1 MNRFSLN
8 ILLRILLL
16 ILTIT
21 AGCWLWWSGYQLVV
35 LLVVPLLL
43 MQVFALY
50 HYLNRVNRKLT
61 LFLEAIR
68 YEDFSI
74 RFSADNK
81 LGKSFSALNHQFN
94 EVLEAFR
101 QTRAEREANLKYIDT
116 IIQHISIG
124 ILSFDGDGKIELI
137 NPAAFRLMGIY
148 RLRYLD
154 ELKLPHPELAET
166 LLQLP
171 AGSKALYATQNGQ
184 QLTIQATTVR
194 LQGRLI
200 KLISLQNIHA
210 ELQQKE
216 LEAWQNLTKILRH
229 EIMNSVTPI
238 VSLIGTMREIV
249 EHDMGPTP
257 EQTEAVEDLKEALE
271 TIESRSKGIMNFVN
285 AYRDYTTL
293 PKPQFTNINLKQ
305 LINSVSNLLQSDI
318 RAAGITYTAHV
329 SPDNIEIHAD
339 ENTAADGAHQPH
351 QKRHG
356 CAGAYRKAAHPGKR
370 RHGQRA
376 ADHHRSHRQ
385 RARHRARVGWTRAHR
400 HAPTGRRLRWPTP
413 GGPAPRRRLARPHAP
428 AHGGEVIRLLL
439 ADDQPMLRLG
449 FRMVFETQRTLK

>member
-8 ILLRILLL
+8 ILLRIVVL
-16 ILTIT
+16 ILTIM
-21 AGCWLWWSGYQLVV
+21 AGCWLWWNGYPLVV
-35 LLVVPLLL
+35 LLLVPFLIAQI
-43 MQVFALY
+43 MNLY
-50 HYLNRVNRKLT
+50 YYLNRVNRKLT

-124 ILSFDGDGKIELI
+124 VLSFDADGKIELI

-154 ELKLPHPELAET
+154 ELKNAHPDLAEL

-171 AGSKALYATQNGQ
+171 AGHKSLYATQNGQ
-184 QLTIQATTVR
+184 QLSIHAATVR
-194 LQGRLI
+194 LQGRLV

-238 VSLIGTMREIV
+238 VSLIGTMQEIV
-249 EHDMGPTP
+249 QHDIQASE
-257 EQTEAVEDLKEALE
+257 EQVEAVDDLKEALE

-293 PKPQFTNINLKQ
+293 PKPQFTTLNLKQ
-305 LINSVSNLLQSDI
+305 LIQSVSNLLLADMK
-318 RAAGITYTAHV
+318 AAGISYRAHV

-339 ENTAADGAHQPH
+339 ETQLQMVLINLIKNAMDALEHTDKPFIHVKGSLGNAQQIVIEITDNGPGIETEAMEKIFIPFFTTKKKGSGIGLSLSQ
-351 QKRHG
+351 QIIQSHG
-356 CAGAYRKAAHPGKR
+356 GQLKVVSPPGK
-370 RHGQRA
+370 GTTFF
-376 ADHHRSHRQ
+376 
-385 RARHRARVGWTRAHR
+385 V
-400 HAPTGRRLRWPTP
+400 
-413 GGPAPRRRLARPHAP
+413 
-428 AHGGEVIRLLL
+428 LL
-439 ADDQPMLRLG
+439 
-449 FRMVFETQRTLK
+449 TT

>member
-1 MNRFSLN
+1 M
-8 ILLRILLL
+8 IV
-16 ILTIT
+16 TIM
-21 AGCWLWWSGYQLVV
+21 AGCWLWWTGYPLTVILVI
-35 LLVVPLLL
+35 PLLIG
-43 MQVFALY
+43 QVMALY
-50 HYLNRVNRKLT
+50 YYLNRVNRKLT

-124 ILSFDGDGKIELI
+124 VLSFDPDGKIELI

-148 RLRYLD
+148 RLRYID
-154 ELKLPHPELAET
+154 ELKHSHPGLPEL
-166 LLQLP
+166 LLELP
-171 AGSKALYATQNGQ
+171 AGQKMLYATQNGQ
-184 QLTIQATTVR
+184 QLSIQATTVR
-194 LQGRLI
+194 LQGRLV

-238 VSLIGTMREIV
+238 VSLIGTMQEIV
-249 EHDMGPTP
+249 EHDIAVQEG
-257 EQTEAVEDLKEALE
+257 QAEAVGDLKEALE

-293 PKPQFTNINLKQ
+293 PKPQFTTINLKQ
-305 LINSVSNLLQSDI
+305 LIQSVSNLLLADMK
-318 RAAGITYTAHV
+318 AAGITYHMHV
-329 SPDNIEIHAD
+329 SPDNIEVHAD
-339 ENTAADGAHQPH
+339 ETQLQMVLINLLKNAMDALEHTDDPVISVKGSLGNAQQVTIEIIDNGPGIDAEAQEKIFIPFFTTKKKGSGIGLSLSQ
-351 QKRHG
+351 QIIQMHG
-356 CAGAYRKAAHPGKR
+356 GQLKVVSPPGK
-370 RHGQRA
+370 GTTFY
-376 ADHHRSHRQ
+376 
-385 RARHRARVGWTRAHR
+385 V
-400 HAPTGRRLRWPTP
+400 
-413 GGPAPRRRLARPHAP
+413 
-428 AHGGEVIRLLL
+428 LL
-439 ADDQPMLRLG
+439 PN
-449 FRMVFETQRTLK
+449 

>member
-1 MNRFSLN
+1 MNRFSVN

-21 AGCWLWWSGYQLVV
+21 AGCWLWWNSYQLVV
-35 LLVVPLLL
+35 ILVIPLLL

-124 ILSFDGDGKIELI
+124 ILSFDSEGKIELI

-154 ELKLPHPELAET
+154 ELKNAHPQLSE
-166 LLQLP
+166 LLQGLP
-171 AGSKALYATQNGQ
+171 AGQKTLYATQNGQ
-184 QLTIQATTVR
+184 QLSIHAASVR
-194 LQGRLI
+194 LQGRFV
-200 KLISLQNIHA
+200 KLISLQNIHS

-238 VSLIGTMREIV
+238 VSLIGTMQDIV
-249 EHDMGPTP
+249 EHDIPASSA
-257 EQTEAVEDLKEALE
+257 QTEAVDDLREALQ

-305 LINSVSNLLQSDI
+305 LLNTISNLLLPEMK
-318 RAAGITYTAHV
+318 AAGITYRAHV
-329 SPDNIEIHAD
+329 APDNIVVLADTAQLQMVLINLIKNAMDALEHTDQPWITVKGSLGSGSQIIIEITD
-339 ENTAADGAHQPH
+339 NG
-351 QKRHG
+351 
-356 CAGAYRKAAHPGKR
+356 PGIEPEAMEKIFIPFFTTKKK
-370 RHGQRA
+370 GSGIGLSLSQ
-376 ADHHRSHRQ
+376 Q
-385 RARHRARVGWTRAHR
+385 IIQM
-400 HAPTGRRLRWPTP
+400 
-413 GGPAPRRRLARPHAP
+413 
-428 AHGGEVIRLLL
+428 HGGQLKVSSLPDKGTSFFVLLNN
-439 ADDQPMLRLG
+439 
-449 FRMVFETQRTLK
+449 

>member
-8 ILLRILLL
+8 ILLRILLM
-16 ILTIT
+16 IVTIT
-21 AGCWLWWSGYQLVV
+21 AGCWLWWNSYELVV
-35 LLVVPLLL
+35 VLVIPLLL
-43 MQVFALY
+43 SQVFALY

-124 ILSFDGDGKIELI
+124 VFSFDSDGKIELI

-154 ELKLPHPELAET
+154 ELKNAHPQLSE
-166 LLQLP
+166 LLQELP
-171 AGSKALYATQNGQ
+171 AGHKTLYATQNGQ
-184 QLTIQATTVR
+184 QLSIHAASVR
-194 LQGRLI
+194 LQGRFV

-238 VSLIGTMREIV
+238 VSLIGTMQEIV
-249 EHDMGPTP
+249 EHDIPANSA
-257 EQTEAVEDLKEALE
+257 QAEAVDDLKEALE

-305 LINSVSNLLQSDI
+305 LINTVSNLLLPEMKT
-318 RAAGITYTAHV
+318 AGITYRAHV
-329 SPDNIEIHAD
+329 SPDNIIVLADTEQLQMVLINLIKNAMDALEHTDEPWITVKGSLGNGPQVIIEITD
-339 ENTAADGAHQPH
+339 NG
-351 QKRHG
+351 
-356 CAGAYRKAAHPGKR
+356 PGIEPEAMEKIFIPFFTTKKK
-370 RHGQRA
+370 GSGIGLSLSQ
-376 ADHHRSHRQ
+376 Q
-385 RARHRARVGWTRAHR
+385 IIQM
-400 HAPTGRRLRWPTP
+400 
-413 GGPAPRRRLARPHAP
+413 
-428 AHGGEVIRLLL
+428 HGGQLKVSSPPDKGTTFLVLLNN
-439 ADDQPMLRLG
+439 
-449 FRMVFETQRTLK
+449 

>member
-1 MNRFSLN
+1 MKRFGYN
-8 ILLRILLL
+8 ILLRILLMV
-16 ILTIT
+16 LTIT
-21 AGCWLWWSGYQLVV
+21 AGCWFWWNDYPLMAV
-35 LLVVPLLL
+35 LVVPVLLA
-43 MQVFALY
+43 QVLSLY

-124 ILSFDGDGKIELI
+124 ILSFGSDGKIELI

-154 ELKLPHPELAET
+154 ELKHAHPKLAE
-166 LLQLP
+166 LLQDLP
-171 AGSKALYATQNGQ
+171 AGQKTLYATQNGQ
-184 QLTIQATTVR
+184 QLSIHAASVR
-194 LQGRLI
+194 LQGRFV

-238 VSLIGTMREIV
+238 VSLIGTMQEIV
-249 EHDMGPTP
+249 EHDIPMNTS
-257 EQTEAVEDLKEALE
+257 QTEAMDDLKEALV

-293 PKPQFTNINLKQ
+293 PKPQFTSINLKQ
-305 LINSVSNLLQSDI
+305 LINTISNLLQPEMK
-318 RAAGITYTAHV
+318 AAGISYRAHV
-329 SPDNIEIHAD
+329 SPDNIMVHAD
-339 ENTAADGAHQPH
+339 AAQLQMVLINLIKNAMDALEYTGEPWISVKGSMGNASQIIIEITDNGPGIETEAMEKIFIPFFTTKKKGSGIGLSLS
-351 QKRHG
+351 QQIIQMHG
-356 CAGAYRKAAHPGKR
+356 GQLKVSSPPGK
-370 RHGQRA
+370 GTTFF
-376 ADHHRSHRQ
+376 
-385 RARHRARVGWTRAHR
+385 V
-400 HAPTGRRLRWPTP
+400 
-413 GGPAPRRRLARPHAP
+413 
-428 AHGGEVIRLLL
+428 LLNN
-439 ADDQPMLRLG
+439 
-449 FRMVFETQRTLK
+449 

>member
-8 ILLRILLL
+8 ILLRIVVL
-16 ILTIT
+16 IATIM
-21 AGCWLWWSGYQLVV
+21 AGCWLWWNGYQLVI
-35 LLVVPLLL
+35 LL
-43 MQVFALY
+43 MVPFIIVQVVGLY
-50 HYLNRVNRKLT
+50 YYLNRVNRKLT

-116 IIQHISIG
+116 IIQHITIG
-124 ILSFDGDGKIELI
+124 VLSFDADGKIELI

-154 ELKLPHPELAET
+154 ELKHVHPDLAQT

-171 AGSKALYATQNGQ
+171 AGSKSLYATQNGQ
-184 QLTIQATTVR
+184 QLSIQATTVR

-238 VSLIGTMREIV
+238 VSLIGTMQDIV
-249 EHDMGPTP
+249 EHDMAPTS
-257 EQTEAVEDLKEALE
+257 EQSEAVGDLKEALE

-293 PKPQFTNINLKQ
+293 PKPQFTNLNLKQ
-305 LINSVSNLLQSDI
+305 LINSVSNLLQSDM

-329 SPDNIEIHAD
+329 SPDNIAVHAD
-339 ENTAADGAHQPH
+339 ETQLQMVLINLIKNAMDALEHTERPRIQVKGSMGNAQQIIIEITDNG
-351 QKRHG
+351 
-356 CAGAYRKAAHPGKR
+356 PGIEPEAQERIFIPFFTTKKK
-370 RHGQRA
+370 GSGIGLSLSQ
-376 ADHHRSHRQ
+376 Q
-385 RARHRARVGWTRAHR
+385 IIQM
-400 HAPTGRRLRWPTP
+400 
-413 GGPAPRRRLARPHAP
+413 
-428 AHGGEVIRLLL
+428 HGGQLKLVSTPEKGTTFYVLL
-439 ADDQPMLRLG
+439 
-449 FRMVFETQRTLK
+449 TN

>member
-8 ILLRILLL
+8 ILLRIVVM
-16 ILTIT
+16 IVTIM
-21 AGCWLWWSGYQLVV
+21 AGCWLWWTGYPLTVILVI
-35 LLVVPLLL
+35 PLLIG
-43 MQVFALY
+43 QVMALY
-50 HYLNRVNRKLT
+50 YYLNRVNRKLT

-124 ILSFDGDGKIELI
+124 VLSFDPDGKIELI

-148 RLRYLD
+148 RLRYID
-154 ELKLPHPELAET
+154 ELKHSHPGLPEL
-166 LLQLP
+166 LLELP
-171 AGSKALYATQNGQ
+171 AGQKMLYATQNGQ
-184 QLTIQATTVR
+184 QLSIQATTVR
-194 LQGRLI
+194 LQGRLV

-238 VSLIGTMREIV
+238 VSLIGTMQEIV
-249 EHDMGPTP
+249 EHDIAVQEG
-257 EQTEAVEDLKEALE
+257 QAEAVGDLKEALE

-293 PKPQFTNINLKQ
+293 PKPQFTTINLKQ
-305 LINSVSNLLQSDI
+305 LIQSVSNLLLADMK
-318 RAAGITYTAHV
+318 AAGITYHMHV
-329 SPDNIEIHAD
+329 SPDNIEVHAD
-339 ENTAADGAHQPH
+339 ETQLQMVLINLLKNAMDALEHTDDPVISVKGSLGNAQQVTIEIIDNGPGIDAEAQEKIFIPFFTTKKKGSGIGLSLSQ
-351 QKRHG
+351 QIIQMHG
-356 CAGAYRKAAHPGKR
+356 GQLKVVSPPGK
-370 RHGQRA
+370 GTTFY
-376 ADHHRSHRQ
+376 
-385 RARHRARVGWTRAHR
+385 V
-400 HAPTGRRLRWPTP
+400 
-413 GGPAPRRRLARPHAP
+413 
-428 AHGGEVIRLLL
+428 LL
-439 ADDQPMLRLG
+439 PN
-449 FRMVFETQRTLK
+449 

>member
-1 MNRFSLN
+1 MNRFSVN
-8 ILLRILLL
+8 ILLRLILLIATVAAGFVVWSLGYPLL
-16 ILTIT
+16 I
-21 AGCWLWWSGYQLVV
+21 W
-35 LLVVPLLL
+35 LVVPFLIA
-43 MQVFALY
+43 QVLSLY

-124 ILSFDGDGKIELI
+124 IFSFDADGKIELI
-137 NPAAFRLMGIY
+137 NPAAFRLLGIY
-148 RLRYLD
+148 RLRYID
-154 ELKLPHPELAET
+154 ELKNLHPDLAGL

-171 AGSKALYATQNGQ
+171 AGQKTLYATQNGQ
-184 QLTIQATTVR
+184 QLSIHAASVR
-194 LQGRLI
+194 LQGRLV

-238 VSLIGTMREIV
+238 VSLIGTMQDIV
-249 EHDMGPTP
+249 QYDLAATDD
-257 EQTEAVEDLKEALE
+257 QNIAVEDLREALD

-293 PKPQFTNINLKQ
+293 PKPQFTTINLKQ
-305 LINSVSNLLQSDI
+305 LITSVSNLLLPEI
-318 RAAGITYTAHV
+318 KAAGIRYRSSI
-329 SPDNIEIHAD
+329 SPENIEIHAD
-339 ENTAADGAHQPH
+339 DTQLQMVLINLIKNAMDALDQTDQPTISVKGSFNG
-351 QKRHG
+351 QQVIIEITDNG
-356 CAGAYRKAAHPGKR
+356 PGIDPDAQEKIFIPFFTTKKK
-370 RHGQRA
+370 GSGIGLSLSQ
-376 ADHHRSHRQ
+376 Q
-385 RARHRARVGWTRAHR
+385 IIQM
-400 HAPTGRRLRWPTP
+400 
-413 GGPAPRRRLARPHAP
+413 
-428 AHGGEVIRLLL
+428 HGGQLKLSSIPEKGTTFYVLLNN
-439 ADDQPMLRLG
+439 
-449 FRMVFETQRTLK
+449 

>member
-8 ILLRILLL
+8 ILLRIVVL
-16 ILTIT
+16 IATIM
-21 AGCWLWWSGYQLVV
+21 AGCWLWWNGYQLVI
-35 LLVVPLLL
+35 LLIVPFIIV
-43 MQVFALY
+43 QVFGLY
-50 HYLNRVNRKLT
+50 YYLNRVNRKLT

-124 ILSFDGDGKIELI
+124 VLSFDSDGKIELI

-154 ELKLPHPELAET
+154 ELKHPHPDLAET

-194 LQGRLI
+194 LQGRLV

-293 PKPQFTNINLKQ
+293 PKPQFTNVNLKQ

-339 ENTAADGAHQPH
+339 ETQLQMVLINLVKNAMDALEHTEKPRIQVKGSMGNAQQIIIEVTDNG
-351 QKRHG
+351 
-356 CAGAYRKAAHPGKR
+356 PGIEPEAQERIFIPFFTTKKK
-370 RHGQRA
+370 GSGIGLSLSQ
-376 ADHHRSHRQ
+376 Q
-385 RARHRARVGWTRAHR
+385 IIQM
-400 HAPTGRRLRWPTP
+400 
-413 GGPAPRRRLARPHAP
+413 
-428 AHGGEVIRLLL
+428 HGGQLKVASPPEKGTTFYVLL
-439 ADDQPMLRLG
+439 
-449 FRMVFETQRTLK
+449 TN

>member
-8 ILLRILLL
+8 ILLRIVVL
-16 ILTIT
+16 IATIM
-21 AGCWLWWSGYQLVV
+21 AGCWLWWNGYQLVI
-35 LLVVPLLL
+35 LLVVPFIIV
-43 MQVFALY
+43 QVFGLY
-50 HYLNRVNRKLT
+50 YYLNRVNRKLT

-124 ILSFDGDGKIELI
+124 VLSFDSDGKIELI

-249 EHDMGPTP
+249 EHDMAPTP

-339 ENTAADGAHQPH
+339 ETQLQMVLINLIKNAMDALEHTEKPRIQVKGAMGNAQ
-351 QKRHG
+351 QIIIEVTDNG
-356 CAGAYRKAAHPGKR
+356 PGIEPEAQERIFIPFFTTKKK
-370 RHGQRA
+370 GSGIGLSLSQ
-376 ADHHRSHRQ
+376 Q
-385 RARHRARVGWTRAHR
+385 IIQM
-400 HAPTGRRLRWPTP
+400 
-413 GGPAPRRRLARPHAP
+413 
-428 AHGGEVIRLLL
+428 HGGQLKVASPPEKGTTFYVLL
-439 ADDQPMLRLG
+439 
-449 FRMVFETQRTLK
+449 TN

>member
-8 ILLRILLL
+8 ILLRIVLL
-16 ILTIT
+16 IVTIM
-21 AGCWLWWSGYQLVV
+21 AGCWLWWTGYPLVI
-35 LLVVPLLL
+35 LLVVPFILA
-43 MQVFALY
+43 QIFGLY
-50 HYLNRVNRKLT
+50 YYLNRVNRKLT

-124 ILSFDGDGKIELI
+124 VLSFDSDGKIELI

-154 ELKLPHPELAET
+154 ELKHAHPALAEL

-171 AGSKALYATQNGQ
+171 AGQKALYATQNGQ
-184 QLTIQATTVR
+184 QLSIQAATVR
-194 LQGRLI
+194 LQGRLV

-238 VSLIGTMREIV
+238 VSLIGTMQEIV
-249 EHDMGPTP
+249 EHDIAPTI
-257 EQTEAVEDLKEALE
+257 EQTEAVDDLKEALE

-293 PKPQFTNINLKQ
+293 PKPQFTNVNLRQ
-305 LINSVSNLLQSDI
+305 LINSVSNLLQPEMK
-318 RAAGITYTAHV
+318 AAGISYRAHV
-329 SPDNIEIHAD
+329 SPENIEIHAD
-339 ENTAADGAHQPH
+339 ETQLQMVLINLVKNAMDALEHTDQPRIH
-351 QKRHG
+351 LKGTLGNAQQIVIEITDNG
-356 CAGAYRKAAHPGKR
+356 PGIEPEAMERIFIPFFTTKKK
-370 RHGQRA
+370 GSGIGLSLSQ
-376 ADHHRSHRQ
+376 Q
-385 RARHRARVGWTRAHR
+385 IIQM
-400 HAPTGRRLRWPTP
+400 
-413 GGPAPRRRLARPHAP
+413 
-428 AHGGEVIRLLL
+428 HGGQLKVVSPPNKGTTFYVLL
-439 ADDQPMLRLG
+439 
-449 FRMVFETQRTLK
+449 TN

>member
-8 ILLRILLL
+8 ILLRILLM
-16 ILTIT
+16 IVTIT
-21 AGCWLWWSGYQLVV
+21 AGCWLWWNGYELVV
-35 LLVVPLLL
+35 VLVIPLLL
-43 MQVFALY
+43 SQVFALY

-124 ILSFDGDGKIELI
+124 VLSFDNDGKIELI

-154 ELKLPHPELAET
+154 ELKNAHPQLSE
-166 LLQLP
+166 LLQELP
-171 AGSKALYATQNGQ
+171 AGHKTLYATQNGQ
-184 QLTIQATTVR
+184 QLSIHAASVR
-194 LQGRLI
+194 LQGRFV

-238 VSLIGTMREIV
+238 VSLIGTMQEIV
-249 EHDMGPTP
+249 EHDIPANSA
-257 EQTEAVEDLKEALE
+257 QAEAVDDLKEALE

-305 LINSVSNLLQSDI
+305 LINTVSNLLLPEMKT
-318 RAAGITYTAHV
+318 AGITYRAHV
-329 SPDNIEIHAD
+329 SPDNIIVLADTEQLQMVLINLIKNAMDALEHTDEPWITVKGSLGNGPQVIIEITD
-339 ENTAADGAHQPH
+339 NG
-351 QKRHG
+351 
-356 CAGAYRKAAHPGKR
+356 PGIEPEAMEKIFIPFFTTKKK
-370 RHGQRA
+370 GSGIGLSLSQ
-376 ADHHRSHRQ
+376 Q
-385 RARHRARVGWTRAHR
+385 IIQM
-400 HAPTGRRLRWPTP
+400 
-413 GGPAPRRRLARPHAP
+413 
-428 AHGGEVIRLLL
+428 HGGQLKVSSPPDKGTTFLVLLNN
-439 ADDQPMLRLG
+439 
-449 FRMVFETQRTLK
+449 